1 MGLAI
6 TLNSSLA
13 LGGVTPINAFS
24 GVSSVTISP
33 QKSNGSGDLTGT
45 NYGYANGLEQFAYY
59 ININYAGTVSD
70 DQINTDFTQGI
81 TIDIDVP
88 VQGGIKRMHLKMP
101 TNNDTCLN
109 EGQYIYPGFKGESDQ
124 FARAAFNGLR
134 VDHTETYPEPQG
146 NNWHCSND
154 SEKPCQLFYS
164 SQDVIGN
171 MNNVN
176 QARVCLTTIKNN
188 FSDGVD
194 TGSYLNTMPEF
205 NESVNSS
212 KETRVIYIQAA
223 DFPAGAYI
231 VGLTYTDDNNETY
244 VVNENSGAQNLNIAD
259 KPRLNAPANICYRN
273 DHDYGSGHHEHPGLG
288 YRDYYIQNNNNS
300 SIQFM
305 PLMIN
310 VDKRSVIDDGSG
322 GGRTVWG
329 YADINDQIID
339 YVYDIYGNRTSSRV
353 YLNMGFPNGDLDKA
367 KYVTRNYN
375 AGGGNIGTGGDGH
388 TIKHDKSYVAYT
400 AKNIITSSINP
411 NQNYIELLYWGS
423 KDSDTDN
430 DQHSMPQVGDVIALD
445 QFGNS
450 YYLVHQLLGTQC
462 P

>member
-146 NNWHCSND
+146 NNWQCSND

-164 SQDVIGN
+164 SQDVIGD

-176 QARVCLTTIKNN
+176 QARVCLTTIQNN
-188 FSDGVD
+188 FSHGVD
-194 TGSYLNTMPEF
+194 TGLSLNTMPEF

-259 KPRLNAPANICYRN
+259 KPRLNGAANICYRN

-300 SIQFM
+300 SIKFM

-310 VDKRSVIDDGSG
+310 VDKRKVEYDGDNNT
-322 GGRTVWG
+322 RYVWG
-329 YADINDQIID
+329 YGYNDQNID
-339 YVYDIYGNRTSSRV
+339 YRYDTDGELLSSRT
-353 YLNMGFPNGDLDKA
+353 YLNMGFPNGDLDRA
-367 KYVTRNYN
+367 KYVTRDYSD
-375 AGGGNIGTGGDGH
+375 GGSGIGTGGDDGS
-388 TIKHDKSYVAYT
+388 IRWDKDYVAYT
-400 AKNIITSSINP
+400 AKNTITSSN
-411 NQNYIELLYWGS
+411 NAGENYIELLYWGS
-423 KDSDTDN
+423 HDSETDN

-450 YYLVHQLLGTQC
+450 YYLVHQSLGTQC